1 MLAFELRKN
10 ASDVDAKITATKES
24 LEQLTRRRDSIQP
37 TTSLS
42 EIEQLIQDIKNHEAK
57 LEKLQLLRM
66 AIQKKL
72 NEYANNASKKKPLVE
87 DGSAAHKHGRD
98 IFVKLAKHQ
107 AEVRDL
113 VKELDQ
119 EVNVTMSTRAKEFED
134 LTGESMGLTL
144 SMTCYQASAFA
155 LAETIKPYD
164 PWTYRSETALR
175 EEHKAELNKK
185 LEQHEIRLKL
195 AESLAPNCVVCAR
208 ANVETKLIV
217 DRRSGH
223 DDTPGQLGSGHSAH
237 HWSMVCPKCHT
248 VQNAII
254 PETK

>member
-10 ASDVDAKITATKES
+10 ASDVDAKITATKEA

-37 TTSLS
+37 TTSLT

-72 NEYANNASKKKPLVE
+72 NEYANNASKAKPLVE
-87 DGSAAHKHGRD
+87 DGSAAHKRGRE

-119 EVNVTMSTRAKEFED
+119 EVNVTMSTKVKEFED

-144 SMTCYQASAFA
+144 SMVCYPAMAFA
-155 LAETIKPYD
+155 AAETIKPYD
-164 PWTYRSETALR
+164 AWAYRSETEL
-175 EEHKAELNKK
+175 KAE
-185 LEQHEIRLKL
+185 HERLK
-195 AESLAPNCVVCAR
+195 AEQLKRHEERIKIAEAHAPDCPNCAR
-208 ANVETKLIV
+208 ANRETKMTIA
-217 DRRSGH
+217 RAEGRS
-223 DDTPGQLGSGHSAH
+223 DTPGE
-237 HWSMVCPKCHT
+237 SMYHGMWHFACPKCGNIL
-248 VQNAII
+248 QQAI